1 VSIVQVNVQG
11 LMVDP
16 YNQAYVVLL
25 RDEENSDLLPIWVG
39 KAEANAIGLAM
50 EDVTPP
56 RPMTHDLLHSVIDT
70 LGART
75 LSVVIND
82 LHENTFYA
90 KVHLL
95 RGDAEVTVDS
105 RPSDAIALALRADC
119 PVFVDTKV
127 MEKSQGDREQAVEI
141 EKWLENLKP
150 EDFASGE

>member
-1 VSIVQVNVQG
+1 MSIVQVKVQG
-11 LMVDP
+11 LMMDP

-25 RDEENSDLLPIWVG
+25 RDEENSELLPIWVD
-39 KAEANAIGLAM
+39 KAQANAISLAI
-50 EDVTPP
+50 EEVTPP
-56 RPMTHDLLHSVIDT
+56 RPMTHDLLHNIIGI

-75 LSVVIND
+75 LSVVISD
-82 LHENTFYA
+82 LQENTFYA

-95 RGDAEVTVDS
+95 KGDGELTVDS

-127 MEKSQGDREQAVEI
+127 LQKNQTHEI

-150 EDFASGE
+150 EDFGSGD